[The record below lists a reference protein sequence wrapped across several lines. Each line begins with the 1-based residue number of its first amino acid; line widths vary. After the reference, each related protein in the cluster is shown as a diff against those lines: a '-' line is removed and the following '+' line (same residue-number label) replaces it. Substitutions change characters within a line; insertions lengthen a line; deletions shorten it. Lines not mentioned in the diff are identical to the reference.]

1 LISADNFTPDKTANQ
16 HKMKTTINSLK
27 LVFTTVLLLTLVQ
40 TKAQLVSLNLD
51 GSAPNTNAQ
60 LDIKSTGL
68 QGKGL
73 LIPRMTQL
81 QRTVILT
88 PGGLLNALGQLHGGA
103 AQGLIVYQTDGT
115 QGFYYNTSTT
125 ATPSW
130 SYLSSGGSGATGATG
145 PTGANGSA
153 GSAGATGPT
162 GATGTAEVWLTG
174 SSAPTGGQGSVGDW
188 YYRTSN
194 NEILEKTAGSTW
206 TSRATITGATGAT
219 GAAGSNGAAGAVGA
233 TGATGLLSSGSA
245 AGNTPYWNGS
255 AWVVNSSNIYNNGG
269 NIGIGTTSP
278 GKLLEVSKNA
288 SGSGLINVKNTNSA
302 GYSSIDFF
310 DHNGNQMGNVG
321 WANTSATSYAGTVYL
336 SSNQAVDVS
345 ISTNNVEGWR
355 LKPSGYVGIGTA
367 NPIDK
372 VDIYNG
378 NLVLTNNDNSA
389 GELRFYEP
397 SSSGS
402 HYTAFKAQAQTADV
416 TYTLPTS
423 AGSDGEVLTSDGSGN
438 LTWAAIPGSSGD
450 ESFATSSQ
458 DNFEDFLFD
467 AYAGSGSN
475 DNQMSFLPT
484 ANSGSSDVDGTISA
498 VGNTYAGIH
507 TLSTG
512 SSASA
517 KPNIGSFNNVNRMKL
532 GGQKVIYEG
541 RIRVE
546 VLSTGTSTHTTYFG
560 LMDGN
565 AAGAPTN
572 GVYFTYTHGTNS
584 GKWVCTTRSSS
595 TSTAVNSSVTVSA
608 NTWYKLKAV
617 VNAAGTSVNFYIND
631 TLVGTSTTNIPTAA
645 MHFVFKMEK
654 SLGTTAA
661 SSSLDYIGFRMVR

>member
-1 LISADNFTPDKTANQ
+1 
-16 HKMKTTINSLK
+16 MKTTINSLK

-88 PGGLLNALGQLHGGA
+88 PGGLLNALGQLHGGP
-103 AQGLIVYQTDGT
+103 AQGLIVYQTDGV

-130 SYLSSGGSGATGATG
+130 SYLSSGGSGATGPTG

-153 GSAGATGPT
+153 GATGPTGAAGAT
-162 GATGTAEVWLTG
+162 GATGTAESWLTG
-174 SSAPTGGQGSVGDW
+174 SAAPTGGQGAIGDW
-188 YYRTSN
+188 YFRTSN
-194 NEILEKTAGSTW
+194 NEILEKTASTTW

-219 GAAGSNGAAGAVGA
+219 GPTGAAGANGAAGATGA

-278 GKLLEVSKNA
+278 GKILEVAKNS
-288 SGSGLINVKNTNSA
+288 SGSGLVNIKNTNPT

-321 WANTSATSYAGTVYL
+321 WANTSASSYAGTMYL

-355 LKPSGYVGIGTA
+355 LKPSGFVGIGTA
-367 NPIDK
+367 NPVDK
-372 VDIYNG
+372 VDVFNG
-378 NLVLTNNDNSA
+378 DIAITNNNNTA
-389 GELRFYEP
+389 GEIKFYEP

-402 HYTAFKAQAQTADV
+402 HFTAFKAQAQTSNI
-416 TYTLPTS
+416 TYTLPSSVGS
-423 AGSDGEVLTSDGSGN
+423 AGEVLTTDGTGN
-438 LTWAAIPGSSGD
+438 LAWSAVSGGSSGND
-450 ESFATSSQ
+450 AFATSSI

-467 AYAGSGSN
+467 AYAGNGSN
-475 DNQMSFLPT
+475 DNQMAFTAT
-484 ANSGSSDVDGTISA
+484 ANSGDSDVDGDISA
-498 VGNTYAGIH
+498 VGNDYAGIH
-507 TLSTG
+507 ILSTLTSASSRPTLS
-512 SSASA
+512 
-517 KPNIGSFNNVNRMKL
+517 SFNNVNRIKL
-532 GGQKVIYEG
+532 GGLQTVYEA
-541 RIRVE
+541 RIRIE
-546 VLSTGTSTHTTYFG
+546 TLSLAAQAFTTYFG

-572 GVYFTYTHGTNS
+572 GVYFSYTHGTNS
-584 GKWVCTTRSSS
+584 GKWVCTTRSGS
-595 TSTAVNSSVTVSA
+595 TSTTVNSNITVTA
-608 NTWYKLKAV
+608 NQWYKLKAV
-617 VNAAGTSVNFYIND
+617 INATGTQVQFYIND

-645 MHFVFKMEK
+645 QRFVFKMEK
-654 SLGTTAA
+654 SAGTTART
-661 SSSLDYIGFRMVR
+661 SSLDYVSFRMVR